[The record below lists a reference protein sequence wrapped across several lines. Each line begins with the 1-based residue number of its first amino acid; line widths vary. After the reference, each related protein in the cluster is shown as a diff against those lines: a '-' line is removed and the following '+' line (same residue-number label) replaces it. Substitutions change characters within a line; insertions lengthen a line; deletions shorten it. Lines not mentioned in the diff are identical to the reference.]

1 MTPQSNSSVAAQAAS
16 GVTVATSSQEKVSV
30 DQLTAASAVTQL
42 AEMANLP
49 VAGDLREATTTL
61 YIKKQLAQNDAE
73 VISSGGKPEV
83 WVAAHARLHP
93 DQKVWLSISHERQ
106 LASAVALIE
115 VP

>member
-1 MTPQSNSSVAAQAAS
+1 MIAAV
-16 GVTVATSSQEKVSV
+16 GLDLVSV
-30 DQLTAASAVTQL
+30 DRVRRAMQRPGFVERVLTP
-42 AEMANLP
+42 AERQAPLTP
-49 VAGDLREATTTL
+49 EYVAGRWAAKEA
-61 YIKKQLAQNDAE
+61 LAKCMPRLIRWHDAE

-106 LASAVALIE
+106 LASAVAVIE